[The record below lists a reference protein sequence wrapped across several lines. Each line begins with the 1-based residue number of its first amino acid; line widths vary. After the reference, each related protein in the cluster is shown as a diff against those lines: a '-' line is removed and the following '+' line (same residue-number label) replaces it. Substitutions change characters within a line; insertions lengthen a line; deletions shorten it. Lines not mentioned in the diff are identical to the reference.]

1 MDNFG
6 DTPSQHASYMRDNW
20 ANHVWDMKLDLP
32 GESLSVGMVYFQ
44 VRYIDDINGIWT
56 IGTSFT
62 STNVPAGVQC
72 HDIQLTNEDVNGH
85 SGFYWL
91 KCDFGGQVLVV
102 PSSGTV
108 YSKIQVTSGSNSRM
122 DTGSSTHTS
131 FYYQNGNSRDGYASF
146 YFEAIRIGNLMLHRN
161 TTIIFKIVTL

>member
-6 DTPSQHASYMRDNW
+6 DAPSQHSGAMDLTWR
-20 ANHVWDMKLDLP
+20 NHVWDMKLDSP

-44 VRYIDDINGIWT
+44 VENIHDIGGIWT

-72 HDIQLTNEDVNGH
+72 HDIQVTNEEVNGH

-108 YSKIQVTSGSNSRM
+108 YSKIQVTRGSNSRL

-131 FYYQNGNSRDGYASF
+131 FYYQEGTSRDGYVSF
-146 YFEAIRIGNLMLHRN
+146 YFEEAITPGSLMLHEN
-161 TTIIFKIVTL
+161 TIIIFSF

>member
-6 DTPSQHASYMRDNW
+6 DIIHSSEITMNDRWS
-20 ANHVWDMKLDLP
+20 NHVWDMKLDLP
-32 GESLSVGMVYFQ
+32 GESLRVGMVYFQ
-44 VRYIDDINGIWT
+44 VKNIDDIGGIWT
-56 IGTSFT
+56 IGTSYT

-72 HDIQLTNEDVNGH
+72 HDIQVTNEEVNGH

-91 KCDFGGQVLVV
+91 KCNFGGQVLVV

-108 YSKIQVTSGSNSRM
+108 YSKIQVTSGSNARW

-131 FYYQNGNSRDGYASF
+131 FYYQEGYSRDGYTSF
-146 YFEAIRIGNLMLHRN
+146 YFEAIRIGGLMLHTN
-161 TTIIFKIVTL
+161 IFILFSL

>member
-6 DTPSQHASYMRDNW
+6 DTPSQHASYMKDNW

-32 GESLSVGMVYFQ
+32 GESLSVGRVYFQ
-44 VRYIDDINGIWT
+44 VMFMDGIGGIWT

-62 STNVPAGVQC
+62 TTNVPEGVQC
-72 HDIQLTNEDVNGH
+72 HDIQVTNEEVNGH
-85 SGFYWL
+85 SGLYWL

-108 YSKIQVTSGSNSRM
+108 YSKFQVTSGGNYRM

-131 FYYQNGNSRDGYASF
+131 FHYQDGSLRAGYTSF
-146 YFEAIRIGNLMLHRN
+146 YFTSTAIADSLGN
-161 TTIIFKIVTL
+161 

>member
-1 MDNFG
+1 MNVG
-6 DTPSQHASYMRDNW
+6 WH
-20 ANHVWDMKLDLP
+20 NHVWDMKLDLP
-32 GESLSVGMVYFQ
+32 GESLSVGVVYFQ
-44 VRYIDDINGIWT
+44 VMNIDDIGGNWT
-56 IGTSFT
+56 IGTLSN

-72 HDIQLTNEDVNGH
+72 HAIQVTNEEVNGH

-161 TTIIFKIVTL
+161 TTIIFSF